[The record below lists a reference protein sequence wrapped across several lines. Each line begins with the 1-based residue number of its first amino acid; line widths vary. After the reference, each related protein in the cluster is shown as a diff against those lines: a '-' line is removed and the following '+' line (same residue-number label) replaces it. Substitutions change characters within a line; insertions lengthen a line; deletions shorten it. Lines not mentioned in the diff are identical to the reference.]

1 MSTINIL
8 CVIDAESLVK
18 KYPAAANSR
27 QTLNH
32 TQLHP
37 YARMIAKQD
46 DVLASQASDDLSIKV
61 KQGDT
66 VKWRAVSLTDDREYQ
81 VDIDGFSSVDTG
93 FPPFELGNTDTW
105 QTMITQL
112 PGSGKDAYWVSFSVK
127 DPNGKRYQ
135 FNWDPYITVV

>member
-1 MSTINIL
+1 MSTVNVL
-8 CVIDAESLVK
+8 CVVDAESLIQ
-18 KYPAAANSR
+18 KYPGAAKSR

-46 DVLASQASDDLSIKV
+46 NVLASQASDDLSIKV

-66 VKWRAVSLTDDREYQ
+66 VKWRAVSLTDDEEYK
-81 VDIDGFSSVDTG
+81 VDIDSFSSVDTG
-93 FPPFELGNTDTW
+93 YTPFELGNTDTW
-105 QTMITQL
+105 VTIITSQS
-112 PGSGKDAYWVSFSVK
+112 GSGADAYWVNFSVQ
-127 DPNGKRYQ
+127 DSNGKRYE